1 MSENRRRKINK
12 ILIANRG
19 EIAVR
24 AIRTCKELGIKT
36 VAIYSEADKDS
47 LHVALADEAICVG
60 PAQPQESYLNIPAVL
75 SAAEI
80 SGADAIYPGY
90 GFLSENPKF
99 AEIVEAAGLIFI
111 GPKPETLRL
120 IGNKV
125 RAKAVA
131 QRSGVPTIPG
141 SSRRTDLI
149 EALDIAHDIGYP
161 VILKAAAGGGG
172 RGMRVVYSEK
182 ELREKFPIAQSEAKL
197 AFGDDTV
204 YIEKFLL
211 RPKHIEV
218 QILADDYGNVVPISD
233 RECSIQ
239 RRHQKVIEEAPSHS
253 IDEETRQKLYDA
265 AVKFGKAINYR
276 GAGTVEFLYD
286 TESGEFYFIEM
297 NGRIQVEHPV
307 TEVVTGVDLVKWQI
321 LIAEG
326 EKLPFEEPPTIR
338 GSALEMRINAE
349 DPKTFTPA
357 PGKIE
362 KLILPGGFGVRIDT
376 HIYQGYKVPPFYD
389 SLLAKFIVWAPDGN
403 REELI
408 KRALRVLDETT
419 IEGTGLKTNIEFH
432 KFILQTRE
440 FREAKH
446 HVKLLEELNY

>member
-1 MSENRRRKINK
+1 MTDSLQRRDIKK
-12 ILIANRG
+12 VVIANRG

-36 VAIYSEADKDS
+36 VAVYSEADKDS
-47 LHVALADEAICVG
+47 LHVMLADEAICIG
-60 PAQPQESYLNIPAVL
+60 PPNPQESYLNIPNII

-80 SGADAIYPGY
+80 TGADAVYPGY

-99 AEIVEAAGLIFI
+99 AEIVEANGLIFI
-111 GPKPETLRL
+111 GPSPQTLRL

-125 RAKAVA
+125 KAKQIAKRA
-131 QRSGVPTIPG
+131 GVPTIPG
-141 SSRRTDLI
+141 SARRTTLE
-149 EALDIAHDIGYP
+149 EALDIAYEIGYP

-182 ELREKFPIAQSEAKL
+182 ELREKYPLARSEAKVS
-197 AFGDDTV
+197 FGDDTV

-211 RPKHIEV
+211 NPKHIEV
-218 QILADDYGNVVPISD
+218 QILADMHGKVVPVGD

-239 RRHQKVIEEAPSHS
+239 RRHQKVIEEAPSPS
-253 IDEETRQKLYDA
+253 IDTPTREKLYEA
-265 AVKFGKAINYR
+265 AVKFAKAVNYQ

-286 TESGEFYFIEM
+286 TQSGNFYFIEM

-307 TEVVTGVDLVKWQI
+307 TEMVTGIDLVKWQF
-321 LIAEG
+321 LIAMG
-326 EKLPFEEPPTIR
+326 EKLDIPLYPQVN
-338 GSALEMRINAE
+338 GMALEMRINAE
-349 DPKTFTPA
+349 DPRTFTPA
-357 PGKIE
+357 PGPVE
-362 KLILPGGFGVRIDT
+362 RLILPGGFGVRVDT
-376 HIYQGYKVPPFYD
+376 HLYQGYKVPPYYD
-389 SLLAKFIVWAPDGN
+389 SLLAKFIVWAPN

-408 KRALRVLDETT
+408 NRALRVLDETV

-432 KFILQTRE
+432 KFILQTKE

-446 HVKLLEELNY
+446 HVKLLEELGY

>member
-1 MSENRRRKINK
+1 MSQNRQRNINK
-12 ILIANRG
+12 VLIANRG

-24 AIRTCKELGIKT
+24 AIRSCKELGIKT

-60 PAQPQESYLNIPAVL
+60 PAQPQESYLNIPAIL

-111 GPKPETLRL
+111 GPKPETLKL

-125 RAKAVA
+125 KAKAIA

-182 ELREKFPIAQSEAKL
+182 ELREKFPVAQSEAKL

-218 QILADDYGNVVPISD
+218 QILADEYGNVVPISD

-239 RRHQKVIEEAPSHS
+239 RRHQKVIEEAPSYS

-265 AVKFGKAINYR
+265 AVRFAKAINYR
-276 GAGTVEFLYD
+276 GAGTVEFLY
-286 TESGEFYFIEM
+286 GMFF
-297 NGRIQVEHPV
+297 
-307 TEVVTGVDLVKWQI
+307 
-321 LIAEG
+321 
-326 EKLPFEEPPTIR
+326 
-338 GSALEMRINAE
+338 
-349 DPKTFTPA
+349 
-357 PGKIE
+357 
-362 KLILPGGFGVRIDT
+362 
-376 HIYQGYKVPPFYD
+376 
-389 SLLAKFIVWAPDGN
+389 
-403 REELI
+403 
-408 KRALRVLDETT
+408 
-419 IEGTGLKTNIEFH
+419 
-432 KFILQTRE
+432 
-440 FREAKH
+440 
-446 HVKLLEELNY
+446 

>member
-1 MSENRRRKINK
+1 MTDSLQRRDIKK
-12 ILIANRG
+12 VVIANRG

-36 VAIYSEADKDS
+36 VAVYSEADKDS
-47 LHVALADEAICVG
+47 LHVMLADEAICIG
-60 PAQPQESYLNIPAVL
+60 PPNPQESYLNIPNII

-80 SGADAIYPGY
+80 TGADAVYPGY

-99 AEIVEAAGLIFI
+99 AEIVEANGLIFI
-111 GPKPETLRL
+111 GPSPQTLRL

-125 RAKAVA
+125 KAKQIAKRA
-131 QRSGVPTIPG
+131 GVPTIPG
-141 SSRRTDLI
+141 SARRTTLE
-149 EALDIAHDIGYP
+149 EALDIAYEIGYP

-182 ELREKFPIAQSEAKL
+182 ELREKYPLARSEAKVS
-197 AFGDDTV
+197 FGDDTV

-211 RPKHIEV
+211 NPKHIEV
-218 QILADDYGNVVPISD
+218 QILADMHGKVVPVGD

-239 RRHQKVIEEAPSHS
+239 RRHQKVIEEAPSPS
-253 IDEETRQKLYDA
+253 IDTPTREKLYEA
-265 AVKFGKAINYR
+265 AVKFAKAVNYQ

-286 TESGEFYFIEM
+286 TQSGNFYFIEM

-307 TEVVTGVDLVKWQI
+307 TEMVTGIDLVKWQF
-321 LIAEG
+321 LIAMG
-326 EKLPFEEPPTIR
+326 EKLDIPPYPQVN
-338 GSALEMRINAE
+338 GMALEMRINAE
-349 DPKTFTPA
+349 DPRTFTPA
-357 PGKIE
+357 PGPVE
-362 KLILPGGFGVRIDT
+362 RLILPGGFGVRVDT
-376 HIYQGYKVPPFYD
+376 HLYQGYKVPPYYD
-389 SLLAKFIVWAPDGN
+389 SLLAKFIVWAPN

-408 KRALRVLDETT
+408 NRALRVLDETV

-432 KFILQTRE
+432 KFILQTKE

-446 HVKLLEELNY
+446 HVKLLEELGY